1 MAQLV
6 EISLRVPSL
15 RVRAEGTSD
24 KKVIAND
31 GVRFSKRV
39 ELEAIPKPGH
49 VLTMTTSSGLDF
61 TCDVVRADWHD
72 DKDAFVVACRYSK
85 RTISAD
91 EYDALIKASD
101 WQVRPLLIGQ

>member
-1 MAQLV
+1 MAQQI

-15 RVRAEGTSD
+15 RDRTERSED

-31 GVRFSKRV
+31 GLRFSKRIEV
-39 ELEAIPKPGH
+39 ESIPKPGH

-72 DKDAFVVACRYSK
+72 DKGAFVVACRYSK
-85 RTISAD
+85 RTISPG
-91 EYDALIKASD
+91 EYEALVNASD
-101 WQVRPLLIGQ
+101 WQVRPLL